1 MAEVERKRD
10 KGWILLVFLA
20 LKPIYIWDSGG
31 LQICDLFLAAASI
44 SLLVASRG
52 SFRIPRKAIHTVVLF
67 LVLCFYQVMVNL
79 IWSAPTRMTLS
90 KNSLYYIFNF
100 VAFFVVLVI
109 GYEIGVRALK
119 RSLAIGT
126 VIALSITAFGLL
138 FVNSGSR
145 ALGFFNNPNQ
155 LGYFAVLAFSF
166 IILCEEQIS
175 KGLFYGMLVL
185 ATWETIA
192 SGSKAAVIALFVMY
206 ALYVFYAN
214 RQHSA
219 RRLIGQMLLVLVL
232 GLGLYVL
239 LYSDFSVI
247 TGNHT
252 VAFVRRRLLRMSQE
266 NDSALGSGRGYD
278 RIRELGVHV
287 LWGVGEGAYDRFTVM
302 QGKESHSSYVTL
314 LVSYGLIGAV
324 GYFVF
329 FLQCVWHRGQRM
341 KNLFLI
347 SGVLLYGVTHNGLRN
362 TLLWMLLAVLLLE
375 GVEQPQQQVSNQGRF
390 EMSRSFPKPGNPW

>member
-109 GYEIGVRALK
+109 GYEIGVQALK

-278 RIRELGVHV
+278 RIREL
-287 LWGVGEGAYDRFTVM
+287 
-302 QGKESHSSYVTL
+302 KESHSSYVTL

-375 GVEQPQQQVSNQGRF
+375 GVEQPQQQVSDQGRF